1 MFTTEHLMVSGLLFV
16 CFKNPRNVK
25 LTKWFKKKKKKDVIF
40 VGGCVFTSNFYLNT
54 LFTVDLKRF
63 LVPTVSVKVE
73 ITS

>member
-1 MFTTEHLMVSGLLFV
+1 MFTTEHLMVSGVLSV

-25 LTKWFKKKKKKDVIF
+25 LMKWLKKKKDVIF

-54 LFTVDLKRF
+54 LFTEDLKRF
-63 LVPTVSVKVE
+63 LVPTVSVKVK